1 MIEIMKASAGSGKTF
16 NLAKNYIHI
25 LLQKKDLPDAY
36 RHILAVTFTNKA
48 TDEMKTRILKELYI
62 LSTEPSLSDF
72 RKFFVPGK
80 ESMDEEAVCKDDKE
94 LQNAASVCL
103 NNILHDYT
111 SFAVSTIDKFFQK
124 ALKSFVREIGHFA
137 SYQIELDRDS
147 MIRES
152 VERVLDSITEDNH
165 KLLDWLTKGAMNEI
179 AEGRKYKMERSLFET
194 AKRLK
199 HFSHI
204 ELVENL
210 GINEAEAY
218 SKEHIEEIE
227 SLCRKVSE
235 DFASSVREVSGR
247 VIKEI
252 EGRGYGTEDFRRY
265 FYSGI
270 SALTNFRKG
279 DALSLSKTVLDCLS
293 GEKELFTASDKAA
306 AAKKNELLPVLEKD
320 FQALLAFFG
329 KPVEEYMTSLSI
341 LSNLHDLGLA
351 AELYREFDALSK
363 EKNIMSLVESDN
375 ILKGIINGSDTPFIY
390 EKLGVRLENFLLDE
404 FQDTSSIQWENMW
417 PLLRDSQS
425 HESYYS
431 GREDVEPYSLI
442 VGDVKQSIYRWRGSD
457 WGLLAKD
464 VEREF
469 RKADIEVKNTE
480 LEDNYRSLGAIVDF
494 NNGFFPFAA
503 KKLDEKLAA
512 DENMIS
518 GIYASTAQN
527 CKSSEKARGSVD
539 LTFAPEDMQ
548 KDIVLEAINEVLER
562 GGSYKDIAIL
572 VRTNRLGAEIAEF
585 LISKGVPVVTND
597 SLLVRSSSVVRRV
610 AAGLA
615 LLDNPEDPIASY
627 ISGWKGTDLP
637 EDCRSISEECGFFLR
652 KIEEETPGSLAAHTL
667 YIQSFMDIIQNYVV
681 KNGNNLRGF
690 LQDWAENNDSI
701 FSPGGGQAVNIITI
715 HKAKGLEFPY
725 VIYFYRSNAQEM
737 SIRWN
742 EKFWCRPDS
751 EGSALES
758 LSDEIFDVR
767 LSKSSEATMFR
778 KDYRE
783 ELKRLY
789 VDLINVAYVAFTR
802 PSKGLHIVTS
812 PPKGD
817 SLATF
822 LHEYALADG
831 SGFKSL
837 DETSEDVIRLR
848 LGELYDFAAASRED
862 EKKKPVFFAKE
873 RGVYSPFVSFEPNP
887 LLNSED
893 EGKRRLNRLRLDTEA
908 ADFFSDEGKTGV
920 EASMRL
926 KGNILHSILAS
937 VEDASDLPSSVEDAV
952 LSGDLTEE
960 QGREALDFLSRAID
974 SVNGRFWFSDGASMI
989 RNEVS
994 IVDADGQVYRPD
1006 RVVGSGGRL
1015 QIIDYKFGE
1024 PMQRYKKQLKKYA
1037 SLYKALGYNEVEA
1050 YIWYVGKAENAVVR
1064 VE

>member
-62 LSTEPSLSDF
+62 LSTEPSLSGF

-80 ESMDEEAVCKDDKE
+80 EQMDDPAVCKDDRE
-94 LQNAASVCL
+94 LQNAASACL

-147 MIRES
+147 IIRES
-152 VERVLDSITEDNH
+152 VERVLDSITEKDRE
-165 KLLDWLTKGAMNEI
+165 LLDWLTKGAMNEI

-194 AKRLK
+194 ARRLK

-204 ELVENL
+204 DLVEKL
-210 GINEAEAY
+210 EINEKEAY
-218 SKEHIEEIE
+218 SKERIEEIE
-227 SLCRKVSE
+227 NLCREVTES
-235 DFASSVREVSGR
+235 FASSIREVSGR
-247 VIKEI
+247 IIKEI
-252 EGRGYGTEDFRRY
+252 GDRGYGAGDFKRY

-270 SALTNFRKG
+270 SGLTTFRKG
-279 DALSLSKTVLDCLS
+279 EALSLSKTVLDCLS
-293 GEKELFTASDKAA
+293 GEKELFAASDKAA
-306 AAKKNELLPVLEKD
+306 AVKKAELMPVLEKD
-320 FQALLAFFG
+320 FSALLAFLG
-329 KPVEEYMTSLSI
+329 KPVEEYMTAVSI

-351 AELYREFDALSK
+351 AELYREFEALSK

-375 ILKGIINGSDTPFIY
+375 ILRDIINGSDTPFIY

-404 FQDTSSIQWENMW
+404 FQDTSRIQWENIW

-431 GREDVEPYSLI
+431 NKEGAEPYSLI

-457 WGLLAKD
+457 WGLLAED

-469 RKADIEVKNTE
+469 RKADIDVKNTG
-480 LEDNYRSLGAIVDF
+480 LDDNYRSLGAIVDF

-503 KKLDEKLAA
+503 KKLDEKLST

-539 LTFAPEDMQ
+539 LTFAPDDMQ
-548 KDIVLEAINEVLER
+548 NDLFFEAINEVLAK

-572 VRTNRLGAEIAEF
+572 VRTNKLGAGIAEF

-597 SLLVRSSSVVRRV
+597 SLLVRSSYVVRRV

-615 LLDNPEDPIASY
+615 LLDNPEDPIAAY
-627 ISGWKGTDLP
+627 ISGWKGDELP
-637 EDCRSISEECGFFLR
+637 QDCRSISEECGFFLR
-652 KIEEETPGSLAAHTL
+652 KIEEEAPGSLASHTL
-667 YIQSFMDIIQNYVV
+667 YIQSFMDIVQNYVA

-690 LQDWAENNDSI
+690 LEDWAENKDSI
-701 FSPGGGQAVNIITI
+701 SSPEGGEAVNVITV

-725 VIYFYRSNAQEM
+725 IIYFYKSYAQEM
-737 SIRWN
+737 SIRRD
-742 EKFWCRPDS
+742 EKFWCRPDA
-751 EGSALES
+751 EGTALES
-758 LSDEIFDVR
+758 LSKEIFDVR
-767 LSKSSEATMFR
+767 LSKSSESTMFR

-789 VDLINVAYVAFTR
+789 VDIINVAYVAFTR

-812 PPKGD
+812 LTKGD
-817 SLATF
+817 SMASF
-822 LHEYALADG
+822 LYEFALAEG
-831 SGFKSL
+831 SGFKPVGESS
-837 DETSEDVIRLR
+837 DDVIRLR
-848 LGELYDFAAASRED
+848 FGELYDFAAASRE
-862 EKKKPVFFAKE
+862 EKKQKPAFFAQE

-893 EGKRRLNRLRLDTEA
+893 GGKSRLNRLSLDTDA
-908 ADFFSDEGKTGV
+908 ADFFSDEEKTGI

-926 KGNILHSILAS
+926 KGSLLHSILAS
-937 VEDASDLPSSVEDAV
+937 VEYASDLPASVEEVV

-960 QGREALDFLSRAID
+960 QGKEALDFLSEAIN
-974 SVNGRFWFSDGASMI
+974 SVRDRFWFSAEASMV

-994 IVDADGQVYRPD
+994 IVDTDGKVYRPD
-1006 RVVGSGGRL
+1006 RVVEHRGRV

-1024 PMQRYKKQLKKYA
+1024 PESRYKKQLKRYA

-1050 YIWYVGKAENAVVR
+1050 YIWYVSKAEDAVDR